1 MIEFFKEKFEY
12 DLHANRTWIN
22 QIEVED
28 LSQDASIRKLISHV
42 LNVHHIWIGRLIQKP
57 IDSADWDIL
66 PSSHWEHFAQ
76 NNFFVTID
84 FLDQLQTLDDN
95 QLKILYHILNHSNY
109 HRGQISL
116 LIKQAGKTSPN
127 ANFISFH

>member
-12 DLHANRTWIN
+12 DLHANRTWI
-22 QIEVED
+22 QRIEAED
-28 LSQDASIRKLISHV
+28 LTQNGEIRKLISHI
-42 LNVHHIWIGRLIQKP
+42 LNVHYIWIARLSGKT

-76 NNFFVTID
+76 NNFFETND
-84 FLDQLQTLDDN
+84 FLDQLIALDDE
-95 QLKILYHILNHSNY
+95 QIKILYHILNHSNY

-116 LIKQAGKTSPN
+116 LIKQAGKTAPN